1 MRKAGGVMRRRGWLL
16 FLLVL
21 LAAVPAAARSL
32 TIESFDV
39 TVRVNPDGTLDVTET
54 IRPRFTGSW
63 NGIYRTIPIEYRTP
77 QGFNYTLFLDVVSV
91 TDENGRNLRHEVSR
105 ERHYRKFKIWVP
117 NARDATRTVVL
128 RYRVKNG
135 LKFFEEHDEL
145 YWNVTGDEWQNTIE
159 AASARIVLPAGAEG
173 VRALAFTG
181 AYGSREQEADVEV
194 QGSEVHLR
202 MRRALGFREGLTA
215 VVGWNKGL
223 VEEPGALE
231 NASLFLQSNW
241 PLFLPI
247 LAFGLMYWI
256 WHTRGRDPRL
266 HPISV
271 QYTPPEGLTPAEVGT
286 LIDNSADMRDITA
299 TIVDL
304 AVRGYL
310 HIEEKKTDRMLG
322 LWSDTDYAF
331 HRRKEA
337 KKGEGLK
344 PHERKLLDEMFS
356 DSRDSVK
363 SSQLE
368 NKFYTSLPGLRDRI
382 FNELIGRRYY
392 LSRPDTVKKAWMGSG
407 IVLGFLLTI
416 GGSVVSQAT
425 GIAPTTFVLAGI
437 LTGAVVVIFGY
448 FMPARTLEGSR
459 ALEGVL
465 GFEEFLG
472 RVEADRMDRMIYKP
486 EMFEKYLPFAM
497 ALGVEKKWAAAFE
510 GIYTEPPQ
518 WYTGTSYPTFQPSSF
533 VGNLNRMSAST
544 AAAMASAPRSSGG
557 SGFSG
562 GGGGGGFS
570 GGGFGGGGGGG
581 F

>member
-1 MRKAGGVMRRRGWLL
+1 MRRRARLL

-21 LAAVPAAARSL
+21 LTAAPTAAREL
-32 TIESFDV
+32 VIESFDV
-39 TVRVNPDGTLDVTET
+39 TVRVNRDGTLDVTET

-63 NGIYRTIPIEYRTP
+63 NGIYRAIPVEYRTP
-77 QGFNYTLFLDVVSV
+77 QGFNYTLFLEVESV
-91 TDENGRNLRHEVSR
+91 TDETGRSLRYETSR

-117 NARDATRTVVL
+117 NARDATRTVIL

-145 YWNVTGDEWQNTIE
+145 YWNVTGDEWEFPIE
-159 AASARIVLPAGAEG
+159 AASARIILPAGAAG

-181 AYGSREQEADVEV
+181 SYGSREQEADVEI
-194 QGSEVHLR
+194 QGSDVLVR
-202 MRRALGFREGLTA
+202 MRRSLDFREGLTA

-223 VEEPGALE
+223 VEELGAFDKI
-231 NASLFLQSNW
+231 SLFLRSNW
-241 PLFLPI
+241 PLFIPLFV
-247 LAFGLMYWI
+247 FGLMYWI
-256 WHTRGRDPRL
+256 WYTRGRDPRL
-266 HPISV
+266 NPISV

-310 HIEEKKTDRMLG
+310 HIEEITKERMLG
-322 LWSDTDYAF
+322 LWSEKDYAF
-331 HRRKEA
+331 EMRKQPSEW
-337 KKGEGLK
+337 GGLK
-344 PHERKLLDEMFS
+344 PHERRLLEELFS
-356 DSRDSVK
+356 SGGRKRVK
-363 SSQLE
+363 VSDLVT
-368 NKFYTSLPGLRDRI
+368 KFYTCLPGLRDKI
-382 FNELIGRRYY
+382 FNNLLERRFY
-392 LSRPDTVKKAWMGSG
+392 LSRPDTVKKAWMGGG
-407 IVLGFLLTI
+407 IVFAILLVVGGTI
-416 GGSVVSQAT
+416 LSQRT
-425 GIAPTTFVLAGI
+425 GMAPATFVVAGI
-437 LTGAVVVIFGY
+437 LTGLVVVIFGY
-448 FMPARTLEGSR
+448 FMPARTREGSR

-510 GIYTEPPQ
+510 GIYTQPPQ
-518 WYTGTSYPTFQPSSF
+518 WYTGSSYPTFQPRSF
-533 VGNLNRMSAST
+533 VSDLGRMSTT
-544 AAAMASAPRSSGG
+544 AATAMASAPRSSGG
-557 SGFSG
+557 SGFGG